1 MFEAEYTYGIL
12 YCFTL
17 FTLFCPT
24 CCSWSNICRVQLIV
38 LLMNQHDILTY
49 VRSRMFWQIQ
59 QWKQLGRTSI
69 RTAPISSTVGQVLSC
84 KIRENCDMHTSG
96 FNLLGVG
103 GWGDQLDLKHYEDV
117 PCMWY
122 RFKWR
127 IVPIGNTYIQLS
139 CCKCKGSSFAG
150 SQYNDCT
157 ICIIVG
163 WSMASTYDDDNN
175 LGIMYNIM
183 PRVVYIG
190 NGPPFYSIYTV
201 LHIATC
207 TVHNCMR
214 TYVRSTVGIP

>member
-17 FTLFCPT
+17 FMLFCLT

-69 RTAPISSTVGQVLSC
+69 RTAPIPSTVGQVLSC
-84 KIRENCDMHTSG
+84 KIREKCDMHTSG

-127 IVPIGNTYIQLS
+127 IVPIGNTYVYSTQLLQMQRFIFCRLTIQWL
-139 CCKCKGSSFAG
+139 
-150 SQYNDCT
+150 Y
-157 ICIIVG
+157 
-163 WSMASTYDDDNN
+163 Y
-175 LGIMYNIM
+175 MYYC
-183 PRVVYIG
+183 R
-190 NGPPFYSIYTV
+190 
-201 LHIATC
+201 L
-207 TVHNCMR
+207 VHGL
-214 TYVRSTVGIP
+214 YVRWR